1 MDHLKKNLMSISPV
15 CPTGAIKQ
23 FFVSVKGD
31 EIFRMPINQDFARL
45 GIIIITPSIGL
56 SYNPIIRMFT

>member
-1 MDHLKKNLMSISPV
+1 MSISPDRS
-15 CPTGAIKQ
+15 TGADKTI
-23 FFVSVKGD
+23 FVSVKAD
-31 EIFRMPINQDFARL
+31 EIFRMPMNQDFARL

>member
-56 SYNPIIRMFT
+56 

>member
-15 CPTGAIKQ
+15 RPTGADKTI
-23 FFVSVKGD
+23 FVSVKGD

-45 GIIIITPSIGL
+45 GIIIITPSIG
-56 SYNPIIRMFT
+56 IQ